1 MSTRTRVLQSFILFL
16 SFYGQIRAQGDL
28 LVFPKRL
35 EFENTNTRFQN
46 ITINNVGKE
55 AVTYSVSFVN
65 IKMGEDGSFT
75 PIEVPEKDQFFA
87 SPFLRCYPRTIS
99 LQPQESQIIKVQLIK
114 TAEMKEGEYRSH
126 LYFRALPKT
135 EPLTPTNETKPEEK
149 GLGIKLTAIY
159 GVTMPIIIKVGK
171 STTEVNVDSLQLS
184 NENNVQYLKM
194 NINRNGNMSVFGDI
208 KVNYIAPSGTSTPI
222 AYIKGFAVYT
232 PGTLR
237 KAKIK
242 LDADKKVNYSEGSIE
257 VIYCKQE
264 SGTVFAKSLLKL

>member
-1 MSTRTRVLQSFILFL
+1 MSARTRVILSLILFF
-16 SFYGQIRAQGDL
+16 SFYGQVKAQGDL

-35 EFENTNTRFQN
+35 EFEGTSTRYQN
-46 ITINNVGKE
+46 ITINNIANE

-87 SPFLRCYPRTIS
+87 TPFLRCYPRTIT
-99 LQPQESQIIKVQLIK
+99 LQPQESQIIKVQLVK
-114 TAEMKEGEYRSH
+114 TADMKEGEYRSH

-135 EPLTPTNETKPEEK
+135 EALVPEKEIKAENK

-159 GVTMPIIIKVGK
+159 GITMPVIIKIGK
-171 STTEVNVDSLQLS
+171 STAEVSLDGLQLIK
-184 NENNVQYLKM
+184 ENNIQYLKL
-194 NINRNGNMSVFGDI
+194 NINRIGNMSVYGDI
-208 KVNYIAPSGTSTPI
+208 KVNYISPSGTSTVI
-222 AYIKGFAVYT
+222 ADIKGFAVYT

-242 LDADKKVNYSEGSIE
+242 LNSDKTINYSKGSIE
-257 VIYCKQE
+257 VVYFGRE
-264 SGTVFAKSLLKL
+264 SGTVFGKSVFQL

>member
-1 MSTRTRVLQSFILFL
+1 MIAKIRVLWSLLLFL
-16 SFYGQIRAQGDL
+16 GLYGNIKAQGDL

-35 EFENTNTRFQN
+35 EFESTTNRFQN
-46 ITINNVGKE
+46 ITINNIAKE
-55 AVTYSVSFVN
+55 AVTYSVSFIN

-87 SPFLRCYPRTIS
+87 TPFLRCYPRTIT
-99 LQPQESQIIKVQLIK
+99 LQPKESQIIKVQLVK

-135 EPLTPTNETKPEEK
+135 EALAPVKEIKTEDN

-159 GVTMPIIIKVGK
+159 GITIPIIIKVGK
-171 STTEVNVDSLQLS
+171 SNTEVSLGNLQVLK
-184 NENNVQYLKM
+184 EKDGEYLKLD
-194 NINRNGNMSVFGDI
+194 INRKGNMSVFGDI
-208 KVNYIAPSGTSTPI
+208 IVNYISPSGASTII
-222 AYIKGFAVYT
+222 ANVKGIAVYT

-242 LDADKKVNYSEGSIE
+242 LDVEKEINFSEGAIE
-257 VIYCKQE
+257 VIFSKQDG
-264 SGTVFAKSLLKL
+264 GTLFDKLILQL